1 MNLATIGTSM
11 ITENFINAVSESEGL
26 HLKAIYSR
34 DLDKASRFANKH
46 EVDLVFNQLEELA
59 KCAEIDIVYIASP
72 NSCHF
77 EQAIVMLEN
86 GKHVICEKPIFSN
99 AAELNRAYQTAKENK
114 VYLFEA
120 IRTIHTP
127 NFTLLQD
134 NIKRVGRIRNVNL
147 QYMKYSSRYDQFLE
161 GKVPN
166 IFSADYS
173 GGALVDLGVYPLSMA
188 IALFGKPISTSYTP
202 VMLESGVDGGGTL
215 VLNYSDFVCTIV
227 CSKIVNS
234 YGSNE
239 IHGESGNIIFPGSGT
254 IQKLEY
260 IDRETKVCEPF
271 SIPQKENDMTYE
283 IEAFVDIIK
292 HDKQA
297 DYQQLIEISRDVL
310 EVTERSRKENGI
322 VFGTEKETDKI

>member
-11 ITENFINAVSESEGL
+11 ITESFINAVSESEGL
-26 HLKAIYSR
+26 HLKAVYSR
-34 DLDKASRFANKH
+34 NLDKASRFANEH
-46 EVDLVFNQLEELA
+46 GVDLVFNQLEELA
-59 KCAEIDIVYIASP
+59 KCEDIDIVYIASP

-77 EQAIVMLEN
+77 EQAILMLEN
-86 GKHVICEKPIFSN
+86 RKHVICEKPLFSN
-99 AAELNRAYQTAKENK
+99 MGELNKAYQTAKENNM
-114 VYLFEA
+114 YLFEA

-127 NFTLLQD
+127 NFKLLQD
-134 NIKRVGRIRNVNL
+134 NLKRVGRIRNVNL

-161 GKVPN
+161 GEVPN

-173 GGALVDLGVYPLSMA
+173 GGALVDLGVYPLSIA

-202 VMLESGVDGGGTL
+202 VMLGSGVDGGGTL
-215 VLNYSDFVCTIV
+215 ILQYADFVCTIV

-271 SIPQKENDMTYE
+271 SISQKENDMTYE

-292 HDKQA
+292 HDKQT

-310 EVTERSRKENGI
+310 EITERSRKENKI
-322 VFGTEKETDKI
+322 IFGTEKETDIV